1 MNILFPVT
9 FIFSFTMYSL
19 LRSLDVIS
27 TRQMSSILDIR
38 KHEVNPIVVALTKR
52 GWKLNN
58 IFRLTWILFGIPI
71 ALLDATLNS
80 YQELGFPLYGCL
92 FGFMH
97 LVAACNNFG
106 LYGRLSH
113 LKDSELQDNER
124 EQLDYAR
131 NFARLQWR
139 QKFKVF
145 VSKNAFAFGMS
156 ILSLI
161 ALSLVYSAIMLV
173 GPVNLE
179 LIFFKSSIYL
189 LATFNMGLVIGL
201 AVVVYFPIRLI
212 SSFLILRRYMEIA
225 KDEPGNAKGE
235 QNLSTVYIEIPV
247 EVIRSALKA
256 AESKGASVVTISNL
270 SGSGDDVVWKSQP
283 EG

>member
-1 MNILFPVT
+1 
-9 FIFSFTMYSL
+9 
-19 LRSLDVIS
+19 
-27 TRQMSSILDIR
+27 
-38 KHEVNPIVVALTKR
+38 
-52 GWKLNN
+52 
-58 IFRLTWILFGIPI
+58 
-71 ALLDATLNS
+71 
-80 YQELGFPLYGCL
+80 
-92 FGFMH
+92 MH